1 MSNSL
6 EKLKEKI
13 KGPVFSIIT
22 PFKENQSI
30 DFESLG
36 EYLNQIYN
44 AGGRIFFVMA
54 YNSRFSELSWDE
66 IKQLNEFVT
75 KFVKKI
81 DTSNIV
87 IVADPLHCSTDVS
100 IDFCNHAEQIGADL
114 ISLIF
119 REKFYSEEQVFQHYL
134 KCSNSTKIGIL
145 IHEMPFIS
153 GKNGQTTNWPISLL
167 DRISNI
173 KNVIAIKEDAKEDK
187 YTNEVIKCLDNRL
200 AIIISGGGKSQ
211 WLRFADRGCQAW
223 LNGIG
228 VFEPKIP
235 IIFYEAFKNKNQ
247 EVIDLIIKTIEEP
260 VNKKIFSKYGWHIG
274 IKACLEAKG
283 IFQRYERMPMMP
295 VDDKDMLYVKEEMRK
310 IEISIKKVLN

>member
-44 AGGRIFFVMA
+44 SGGRIFFVMA
-54 YNSRFSELSWDE
+54 YNSRFSELSWEE

-134 KCSNSTKIGIL
+134 K
-145 IHEMPFIS
+145 MF
-153 GKNGQTTNWPISLL
+153 
-167 DRISNI
+167 
-173 KNVIAIKEDAKEDK
+173 
-187 YTNEVIKCLDNRL
+187 
-200 AIIISGGGKSQ
+200 
-211 WLRFADRGCQAW
+211 
-223 LNGIG
+223 
-228 VFEPKIP
+228 
-235 IIFYEAFKNKNQ
+235 
-247 EVIDLIIKTIEEP
+247 
-260 VNKKIFSKYGWHIG
+260 
-274 IKACLEAKG
+274 
-283 IFQRYERMPMMP
+283 
-295 VDDKDMLYVKEEMRK
+295 
-310 IEISIKKVLN
+310 